1 MQQSKLC
8 KRYATQ
14 MIFED
19 LDSISSAIA
28 YAWFASKTIN
38 KPCVALV
45 QTPRR
50 DLKLRPENVYTL
62 SLASFTPEL
71 EELLCIDDIPLSS
84 SSSPF
89 PSNKFA
95 LVDHNRLG
103 AIFAEFNPAAS
114 VVAVIDHHEDEGL
127 YTGSADPRII
137 QVPTGSCT
145 SLVTIHMVKTAGVD
159 VKIPP
164 ELATLLLCG
173 IFIDTTGLK
182 VDGKAVE
189 TDHEAA
195 AFLIPRSTLM
205 VSREFA
211 FSTISG
217 GELATSQPVKML
229 TLELSEKKAS
239 VEHLTTNELL
249 RRDYKQYSFI
259 YSGKSED
266 RDVIVG
272 LAAAP
277 ISLERWISRDASEFW
292 KGVDEFID
300 EYGLDV
306 LGILT
311 SFSTRTRFTSVV
323 EIDGKRRQIMFVV
336 REPDTSGLQE
346 RLWAGIDSATEFG
359 FDQRP
364 FEEFTG
370 DSVPGGGVGERRAR
384 AYEQGDIMKSRK
396 AIAPLVKHIFEDKP
410 VVLDACVGSNR
421 PFVLYEWY
429 SMMKACFWSHI
440 PYHS

>member
-1 MQQSKLC
+1 MLSK
-8 KRYATQ
+8 
-14 MIFED
+14 D

-28 YAWFASKTIN
+28 YAWFASKTLN
-38 KPCVALV
+38 KPCVALI

-50 DLKLRPENVYTL
+50 DLKLRPENLYTL

-71 EELLCIDDIPLSS
+71 EELLCIDDIPI
-84 SSSPF
+84 SSPSSRF

-103 AIFAEFNPAAS
+103 ARFTEDNPTAT

-127 YTGSADPRII
+127 YIESANPRII

-145 SLVTIHMVKTAGVD
+145 SLVTLYIVKTTGIDTKV
-159 VKIPP
+159 PP

-173 IFIDTTGLK
+173 IFIDTSGLK
-182 VDGKAVE
+182 IEGKAVE
-189 TDHEAA
+189 TDQDAA

-205 VSREFA
+205 DSREFA

-217 GELATSQPVKML
+217 GALATRHPVKMI
-229 TLELSEKKAS
+229 TRELSEKKAS
-239 VEHLTTNELL
+239 VDHLTTNEIL
-249 RRDYKQYSFI
+249 RRDYKQYSFL
-259 YSGKSED
+259 YYGKYKH
-266 RDVIVG
+266 RDIIVG
-272 LAAAP
+272 LASAP
-277 ISLERWISRDASEFW
+277 ISLERWLSRDASEFW
-292 KGVDEFID
+292 KGVDEFIN

-311 SFSTRTRFTSVV
+311 SFSTRTRFTSVI

-336 REPDTSGLQE
+336 REPDTGGLE
-346 RLWAGIDSATEFG
+346 GRLWAGIDCATEFG

-384 AYEQGDIMKSRK
+384 AYEQGDNTKSRK
-396 AIAPLVKHIFEDKP
+396 AIAPLVKHIFEEES
-410 VVLDACVGSNR
+410 VVPDACVGSNR
-421 PFVLYEWY
+421 PCALYEWY
-429 SMMKACFWSHI
+429 SMIKAWFWSYL
-440 PYHS
+440 PYHSSSKENF